1 MDPHLD
7 ATAQA
12 ELVRGGEVSPP
23 ELVEAAIERVEALNG
38 GLNAVIHPLFEKA
51 LDAEPDDGPFRGVP
65 LLVKDL
71 VAHTAGDP
79 FHEGMR
85 LLRDIGWT
93 EPEDTWLTKR
103 FREAG
108 FVFVGKTNT
117 PELGILPTT
126 EPEAYGPTRNPWDTS
141 RSTGGS
147 SGGSAAAVAAGMV
160 PVGHASDGGG
170 SIRIPASACGLV
182 GLKPSRG
189 RVSLGP
195 EFGDHISGLAAEL
208 VVCRSVRDAAAV
220 LEWVAD
226 PPPGEPYVAPAR
238 RRPYPDEVGAE
249 PGRLRIGLMTTPP
262 GRQFETHPDCVAAAR
277 EAARLLE
284 SLGHGVEESYP
295 EALDD
300 EAYIPNFLVRWTAG
314 VAFGLAWWE
323 RRIGRPIAA
332 DDVEPCTWALAEQ
345 GRSHSAA
352 DYLGAM
358 EYAQVATRRGAQWWA
373 GGFDLLLTPTM
384 AVPPPPIGE
393 MGSGRDDEDPLLPIV
408 RATPCAIF
416 TAGINAT
423 GQPAISLPLHWSA
436 EGLPIGVQLVAA
448 YGREDLLLRVA
459 SQLEEARPWTERR
472 PPVFAA
478 AA

>member
-1 MDPHLD
+1 VSDHLD

-12 ELVRGGEVSPP
+12 ELVRSGEVSAR

-38 GLNAVIHPLFEKA
+38 ELNAVIHPLFEKA
-51 LDAEPDDGPFRGVP
+51 LDAEPADGPFRGVP
-65 LLVKDL
+65 MVVKDL

-93 EPEDTWLTKR
+93 EPDDTWLARR

-108 FVFVGKTNT
+108 FVFVGKTNV

-141 RSTGGS
+141 RSPGGS

-160 PVGHASDGGG
+160 QIAHASDGGG

-189 RVSLGP
+189 RVSLAP
-195 EFGDHISGLAAEL
+195 DFGDVMSGLGAEL
-208 VVCRSVRDAAAV
+208 AVCRSVRDAAAV
-220 LEWVAD
+220 LEWVSD

-238 RRPYPDEVGAE
+238 RRPYPDEVGTD
-249 PGRLRIGLMTTPP
+249 PGRLRIGLMTSAP
-262 GRQFETHPDCVAAAR
+262 GAGFETHPDCVAAAR
-277 EAARLLE
+277 EAGALLE
-284 SLGHGVEESYP
+284 SLGHGVEESHP
-295 EALDD
+295 ESLDD
-300 EAYIPNFLVRWTAG
+300 PEDIRSFLVRWTGG
-314 VAFGLAWWE
+314 VAFTLAWWE
-323 RRIGRPIAA
+323 RRIGRSIGPE
-332 DDVEPCTWALAEQ
+332 DVEPCTWALAEQ
-345 GRSHSAA
+345 GRSHTAA
-352 DYLGAM
+352 DYLGAI
-358 EYAQVATRRGAQWWA
+358 EHAQTAARRAAEWWA
-373 GGFDLLLTPTM
+373 GGFDLLLSPTM
-384 AVPPPPIGE
+384 AVPPLPLGE

-416 TAGINAT
+416 TAPCNVS
-423 GQPAISLPLHWSA
+423 GQPAISLPLHWTDD
-436 EGLPIGVQLVAA
+436 GLPIGVQLVAE
-448 YGREDLLLRVA
+448 YGREDLLLQVA
-459 SQLEEARPWTERR
+459 SQLEEARPWAERR